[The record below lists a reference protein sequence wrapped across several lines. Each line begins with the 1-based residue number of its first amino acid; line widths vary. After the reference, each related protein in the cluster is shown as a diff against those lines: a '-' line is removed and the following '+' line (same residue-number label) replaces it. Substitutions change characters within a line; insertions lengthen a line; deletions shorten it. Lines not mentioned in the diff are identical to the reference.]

1 MASQSYKILIKA
13 KDQASGTFKKLGS
26 VAKGTAG
33 VVGGVAKAALG
44 ATVAVAAMGTAVAV
58 LAKQSFDF
66 ADAIGK
72 VATRTGM
79 ATDTIQAFQ
88 IAAIESGSTFEIAN
102 KSLEKFTRSVGDAQ
116 RGLKTQA
123 DIFKDLGV
131 EIKDVNGNT
140 KDMDTLLRE
149 VSDGMS
155 KLESQSEKAT
165 AAANLFG
172 RAGIQIVDVLDNGAA
187 AFDAY
192 IKKAQDYGLILDE
205 KGIRKSEKFNDT
217 LALINRQFKVIRA
230 VIAIAFL
237 PIVQTLATNISEV
250 TKDFAKQEG
259 SVEDLGVAIRD
270 KLITGF
276 IATINIVADVA
287 DSLQDFKEF
296 LIGSQ
301 QEVSKFFLQARLLM
315 LEIENE
321 FASFGWITHIHNVEK
336 AVEEGARS
344 FEDLMDTVYFAGYA
358 YDDFN
363 SKQHDIIDNYIKT
376 KVELMEITDALEK
389 GDKSNKR
396 WGDNLRARAVELEK
410 ILNNMVKEGGVL
422 PEFLKN
428 WKEIGEQG
436 GAALTDLL
444 SPLDKFRDSLE
455 ETQIALAK
463 DNAIVKSFKDA
474 EDALV
479 DFVKTGELSFKKMI
493 DSFITELIRLQIR
506 MSIIK
511 PFFEAFESAGG
522 FGKGGVW
529 AGFGALFG
537 GGKADGGAVSRN
549 TPYLVGEKG
558 AELFIPNTSGQIITN
573 QNTEAMMGKQQPL
586 NVNFSIQATDASG
599 FDQLLTARKNQIIS
613 MVSQAMNQK
622 GKAGLI

>member
-1 MASQSYKILIKA
+1 MASQAYKILIKA

-44 ATVAVAAMGTAVAV
+44 ASVALAAVATTVAVVA
-58 LAKQSFDF
+58 KKSFDF

-79 ATDTIQAFQ
+79 ATDTVQAFQ
-88 IAAIESGSTFEIAN
+88 IAAIESGSTMEVAN

-131 EIKDVNGNT
+131 SITDVNGNT

-149 VSDGMS
+149 VSDGMAGL
-155 KLESQSEKAT
+155 KSQSEKAT
-165 AAANLFG
+165 VAANLFG
-172 RAGIQIVDVLDNGAA
+172 RAGIQIIDVLDNGGA

-192 IKKAQDYGLILDE
+192 IDKAKQYGLILSED
-205 KGIRKSEKFNDT
+205 GIRQSEAFNDT
-217 LALINRQFKVIRA
+217 LAFLNRQFKTA
-230 VIAIAFL
+230 TTSIAIAFL
-237 PIVQTLATNISEV
+237 PILQNLASSFKEV
-250 TKDFAKQEG
+250 TASTVVGQDGVMKWGESIRDVVLNSIDGFIRGLADMLDGVHDFRLDIA
-259 SVEDLGVAIRD
+259 DLGRD
-270 KLITGF
+270 IT
-276 IATINIVADVA
+276 V
-287 DSLQDFKEF
+287 SF
-296 LIGSQ
+296 L
-301 QEVSKFFLQARLLM
+301 EA
-315 LEIENE
+315 
-321 FASFGWITHIHNVEK
+321 EK
-336 AVEEGARS
+336 AILEAKGALLFTEAAIYLNNSAIELLELKIRTANMQYDAFVEANESGGNAVRKFADNLKEYFINVLGMS
-344 FEDLMDTVYFAGYA
+344 TEEVENLLASYDGLINGFSDT
-358 YDDFN
+358 
-363 SKQHDIIDNYIKT
+363 S
-376 KVELMEITDALEK
+376 ITD
-389 GDKSNKR
+389 
-396 WGDNLRARAVELEK
+396 
-410 ILNNMVKEGGVL
+410 
-422 PEFLKN
+422 
-428 WKEIGEQG
+428 IGK
-436 GAALTDLL
+436 
-444 SPLDKFRDSLE
+444 PLDKFRDSLK
-455 ETQIALAK
+455 ETQIELAK